1 MTRKDSKN
9 KFDINIGYDDIYNHY
24 KKTSSSS
31 ISKEKYNAVFNDVF
45 NELMDMVIKKGY
57 NLKFPHKFGNLEIQ
71 KKKQKIVYNTDGTV
85 NKICYK
91 VDWKSTK
98 EYWNKIYGDLSK
110 EELKTITNK
119 PKIYC
124 KNKYR
129 MKFKYI
135 KNDACYKGK
144 SLVMFIPTRK
154 WCRELANH
162 LKTNPYATDY
172 KEQ

>member
-24 KKTSSSS
+24 KNSTSST
-31 ISKEKYNAVFNDVF
+31 ISKEKYNNVFTQVF
-45 NELMDMVIKKGY
+45 DELMDMVIKNGY
-57 NLKFPHKFGNLEIQ
+57 SLKFPHKFGTLEIQ
-71 KKKQKIVYNTDGTV
+71 KKKQKIVYSKDGTV
-85 NKICYK
+85 NRICYK
-91 VDWKSTK
+91 VDWKATK
-98 EYWNKIYGDLSK
+98 EYWKKVYGDISA
-110 EELKTITNK
+110 EELKAITNK

-135 KNDACYKGK
+135 KNDAQYKGK

-162 LKTNPYATDY
+162 LKSDPYKTDY
-172 KEQ
+172 KEY